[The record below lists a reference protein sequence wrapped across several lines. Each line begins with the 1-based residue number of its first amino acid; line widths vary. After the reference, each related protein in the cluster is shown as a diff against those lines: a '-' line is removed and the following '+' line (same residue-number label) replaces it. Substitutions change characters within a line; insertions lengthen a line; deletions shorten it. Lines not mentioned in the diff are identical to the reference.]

1 MGSKNMKRLILSV
14 TSLIAVFLSA
24 SASPMAQSTEQ
35 ARQQVNDNTVYI
47 VSGSLTG
54 TNAALAWDMAK
65 LFDDGYDLRVLPIL
79 GRGSIKTTEDVLY
92 LRGVDAGMV
101 QADVLDFFTE
111 FDVIPNIKDKL
122 KYISAMHREEVHVVV
137 RRDSGIN
144 SLDDLEGK
152 KVNFGPSTSGTF
164 LTSSVIFDRKGIVL
178 QALSEPYDFA
188 LEKLKKGE
196 IDALTRIAGAPTS
209 FLEQITPEAGLKLI
223 PVGDVG
229 APYEPATLTNDDYPG
244 LIALGETLK
253 TIAIPSVLMA
263 YDHPEGKRRT
273 RVQKFVREFR
283 ERLPELKAG
292 PSFHKKWQD
301 VDISAQLDGWQ
312 RWGII
317 IPDS

>member
-1 MGSKNMKRLILSV
+1 MKRLLPWIASFIASFLFTS
-14 TSLIAVFLSA
+14 TSLV
-24 SASPMAQSTEQ
+24 AQSTEQ
-35 ARQQVNDNTVYI
+35 SRQQVNENTVYI

-65 LFDDGYDLRVLPIL
+65 LFDNGYDLRVLPIL

-137 RRDSGIN
+137 RKDSGFS
-144 SLDDLEGK
+144 SLEDLRGK
-152 KVNFGPSTSGTF
+152 KVNIGPSTSGTF
-164 LTSSVIFDRKGIVL
+164 LTSSVVFDRKGIVL
-178 QALSEPYDFA
+178 QTLSEPYDFA

-209 FLEQITPEAGLKLI
+209 FLEQITAEAELKLL
-223 PVGDVG
+223 PVDDIG
-229 APYEPATLTNDDYPG
+229 APYESAMLTNDDYPG
-244 LIALGETLK
+244 LIAPGESLK

-292 PSFHKKWQD
+292 SSFHKKWQD